1 MYFRNLQCYRIS
13 TEWPITIDGL
23 HKQLEKR
30 GFKPC
35 EHQEVAS
42 HGWVPPCD
50 GAELVHAIG
59 DNWLMCLQSETKM
72 LPTAV
77 INREANKR
85 AEKIGQ
91 DQGFIPGRKFIKDL
105 REQVATEFLPRAFSR
120 HHTINAWLN
129 IQKGWLVIDAATK
142 SKAETVVEMLRRT
155 LDTFPLSLLETV
167 HPPVSAMSMWL
178 RNEPPAGFTIDSE
191 LALQSIGA
199 DGARIAF
206 SHYDAQ
212 KEEITAHLEAAR
224 LPTKLALTFDS
235 RVSFVL
241 TENFDF
247 KRIEFLD
254 VVRDEAKADDHEDA
268 RALFDAEFALMTG
281 ELLRLLD
288 AVVDAL
294 GGERQ
299 REPDLVDQAK
309 KQAA

>member
-105 REQVATEFLPRAFSR
+105 REQATEFLPRAFSR

-142 SKAETVVEMLRRT
+142 SKAETVVEMFAERLTRSLFRFLRRYIR
-155 LDTFPLSLLETV
+155 LFPQC
-167 HPPVSAMSMWL
+167 PC
-178 RNEPPAGFTIDSE
+178 G
-191 LALQSIGA
+191 
-199 DGARIAF
+199 
-206 SHYDAQ
+206 
-212 KEEITAHLEAAR
+212 
-224 LPTKLALTFDS
+224 
-235 RVSFVL
+235 
-241 TENFDF
+241 
-247 KRIEFLD
+247 
-254 VVRDEAKADDHEDA
+254 
-268 RALFDAEFALMTG
+268 
-281 ELLRLLD
+281 
-288 AVVDAL
+288 
-294 GGERQ
+294 
-299 REPDLVDQAK
+299 
-309 KQAA
+309 